1 MRFTL
6 LVLGAPD
13 LGGANGHALG
23 FSRALLDAGHELGCV
38 FFQDSGVLTA
48 LAGCEAAQAEHDLR
62 SGWQRLGLEKHASL
76 YACSA
81 SALRY
86 GLGDGS
92 SSQRLLDGFQVRGLG
107 ELVEAQ
113 LASDRV
119 LTFAD

>member
-6 LVLGAPD
+6 LILGAPD
-13 LGGANGHALG
+13 LGGSNAHALG
-23 FSRALLDAGHELGCV
+23 FSQAVLDAGHELACV
-38 FFQDSGVLTA
+38 FFQDAGVLTA
-48 LAGCEAAQAEHDLR
+48 LAGCEAAQAERDLR
-62 SGWQRLGLEKHASL
+62 SNWQQLGLEQKAPL

-86 GLGDGS
+86 GVGESDS
-92 SSQRLLDGFQVRGLG
+92 SARLLDGFSVRGLG

-113 LASDRV
+113 LASDRL

>member
-23 FSRALLDAGHELGCV
+23 FGRALLDAGHELACA

-48 LAGCEAAQAEHDLR
+48 LAGCEAAQAERDLR
-62 SGWQRLGLEKHASL
+62 ASWQQLGVEKNAPL

-92 SSQRLLDGFQVRGLG
+92 NAQRLLPGFEVRGLG

-113 LASDRV
+113 LTSDRV